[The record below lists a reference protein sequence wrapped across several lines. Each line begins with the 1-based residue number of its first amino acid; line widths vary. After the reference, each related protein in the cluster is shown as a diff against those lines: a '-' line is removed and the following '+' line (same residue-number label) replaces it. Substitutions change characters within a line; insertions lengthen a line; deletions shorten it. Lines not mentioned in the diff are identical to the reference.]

1 MTGYD
6 TDALIAGL
14 KSGDTSAFDTLVDSF
29 SHRLMRFLV
38 RLVGS
43 RETAEDL
50 LQEVFLRVVRAA
62 PRLDEKKSE
71 LKAWLFQIA
80 YNIAVDHL
88 RRQRT
93 GREAQSEIISRAGA
107 VTETPL
113 EAAEKREV
121 QKRMKEAVAS
131 LPDDQRAVFLLRE
144 ESGLKFK
151 EIAKI
156 LDCPLNT
163 ALGRMRYA
171 MENLRKT
178 LAPQTSGQGSE
189 KNRKR

>member
-14 KSGDTSAFDTLVDSF
+14 KSGDTSAFETLVDSF

-38 RLVGS
+38 RLVGG

-62 PRLDEKKSE
+62 PRLDEKKRE

-93 GREAQSEIISRAGA
+93 GREARAEIVRRAETA
-107 VTETPL
+107 SETPL
-113 EAAEKREV
+113 QSAEKREA
-121 QKRMKEAVAS
+121 QERMKEAVAS

-178 LAPQTSGQGSE
+178 LASQVSGRASE
-189 KNRKR
+189 KNGKR